1 MVKHLSAMQA
11 DTSGAN
17 PAVAARAESMA
28 APTVSELRARGSAG
42 DPAAASV
49 PPSAPL
55 SPAAP
60 ANGPGSASGVA
71 AGVGPAGEPAGAGA
85 LAPAGAPAL
94 ASGPS
99 PAPFPGTES
108 AGEPAP
114 ASQPPSRAPSRAPSP
129 AGKSA
134 GAAASAGGS
143 GAGAAGL
150 ARPQSTGAL
159 RVRPACMRP
168 LRVFFA
174 GSCLLVS
181 GWRPARLCG
190 GALGLRWGRPTY
202 PAAQASARMEA
213 RCRGMHVPASPAAAD
228 SSPGRQLCCS
238 ALAAMQCASSR
249 MILRRPDACVA
260 RGGAARGRRQR
271 LRGR

>member
-42 DPAAASV
+42 DPAAASG

-71 AGVGPAGEPAGAGA
+71 AGVGPAGEPSGAGA

-99 PAPFPGTES
+99 PAPFPGMES

-168 LRVFFA
+168 LRVFFCGFMSPGVWLA
-174 GSCLLVS
+174 TSALVRRRSGSALGPAHVPRCS
-181 GWRPARLCG
+181 GKRAHG
-190 GALGLRWGRPTY
+190 GALLRH
-202 PAAQASARMEA
+202 A
-213 RCRGMHVPASPAAAD
+213 
-228 SSPGRQLCCS
+228 
-238 ALAAMQCASSR
+238 CASIS
-249 MILRRPDACVA
+249 
-260 RGGAARGRRQR
+260 RGR
-271 LRGR
+271 

>member
-42 DPAAASV
+42 DPAAASG

-71 AGVGPAGEPAGAGA
+71 AGVGPAGEPSGAGA

-99 PAPFPGTES
+99 PAPFPGMES

-114 ASQPPSRAPSRAPSP
+114 ASQPPSRAPSP